1 MKLNVKALAMTSA
14 IAWGGC
20 LLLIAVANL
29 VLPAYGESWLQLA
42 QSIYPGYNGP
52 AGLGSVMIVTLYGAL
67 DGALLGAVIAWLYN
81 RFAATNHGT
90 TAA

>member
-1 MKLNVKALAMTSA
+1 MKLSVKALAMASA

-20 LLLIAVANL
+20 LLFIAVANL
-29 VLPAYGESWLQLA
+29 ILPVYGELWLQLA

-52 AGLGSVMIVTLYGAL
+52 AGLGSVIIVTLYGAV
-67 DGALLGAVIAWLYN
+67 DGAVLGTVIAWLYN
-81 RFAATNHGT
+81 RFAAVNREA